1 MYCAVYP
8 LPGNSVYWF
17 VLCFFLSVAK
27 AHLFNISEG
36 GRVTIIV

>member
-1 MYCAVYP
+1 MYSAVYP

-17 VLCFFLSVAK
+17 VLFFLSVAK
-27 AHLFNISEG
+27 DHLFKISEG

>member
-17 VLCFFLSVAK
+17 VLCFLSVAK
-27 AHLFNISEG
+27 DRLSNTNEG
-36 GRVTIIV
+36 GKVAIIV

>member
-8 LPGNSVYWF
+8 LPGNIVYWF
-17 VLCFFLSVAK
+17 VLCFLSVAK
-27 AHLFNISEG
+27 DHLFNISEG